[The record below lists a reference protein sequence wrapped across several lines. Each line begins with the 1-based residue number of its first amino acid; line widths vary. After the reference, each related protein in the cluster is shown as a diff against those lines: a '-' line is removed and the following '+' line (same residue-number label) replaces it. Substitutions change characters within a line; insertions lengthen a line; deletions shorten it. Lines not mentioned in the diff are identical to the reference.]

1 MPSGARVV
9 IQWSRAPTGARERP
23 FRGGIVGEIGSAAS
37 QHLEPAQFREGDA
50 AVVRHRL
57 DLTHAVTELLSIVAY
72 INADDGPLQALPGSA
87 GGLSP
92 WQRPLL
98 LKAAERLDVIDA
110 HLRGRVAFLVAGND
124 HGYHTFE
131 WELELAGAALDT
143 CRASTSVVQA
153 LLAER
158 PPTEREFETMSTTA
172 LRVYPALAAMRDGA
186 PSSTSAP

>member
-1 MPSGARVV
+1 MNE
-9 IQWSRAPTGARERP
+9 T
-23 FRGGIVGEIGSAAS
+23 GSAAP
-37 QHLEPAQFREGDA
+37 QHLGPEQFREGDA

-72 INADDGPLQALPGSA
+72 VTGDDGPLQTAPGST
-87 GGLSP
+87 GVLSP

-110 HLRGRVAFLVAGND
+110 HLRGRVAFLVAGKD
-124 HGYHTFE
+124 QGYHTFE

-143 CRASTSVVQA
+143 CRAATSVIRA

-158 PPTEREFETMSTTA
+158 PPAEREFEAMSAAA
-172 LRVYPALAAMRDGA
+172 LKVYPALEAMRGGLDRIRGGE
-186 PSSTSAP
+186 STTP